1 VERDL
6 SDIISCG
13 RNAKSLY
20 ELHSPS
26 INTSHYTS
34 TMLTYGA
41 DHEPVKEGLSENEIE
56 PDVEEEGE
64 QVEEE
69 TEEMEDPDPKN
80 PPNSH
85 TLSEE
90 VLKRPRC
97 REVGGALHDSQLRR
111 SRELAKSPIVRG
123 GPERATMRSSWRST
137 PWSTMLNSSEAP
149 RI

>member
-1 VERDL
+1 
-6 SDIISCG
+6 
-13 RNAKSLY
+13 
-20 ELHSPS
+20 
-26 INTSHYTS
+26 
-34 TMLTYGA
+34 MLTYGA